1 MRREHLSYLG
11 VSSLRTLA
19 ASVEAIEADGIDGL
33 IIEAGTA
40 RGGSAITLAAA
51 KSAARRMKVYDVFDM
66 IPPPGEKD
74 GADVHERYATIVS
87 GGSKG
92 IGGETYYGYR
102 PDLLA
107 EVTESF
113 ARHGVPVAER
123 NVELIQGRFEDTIAL
138 EEPVALAHLD
148 GDWYASTMTCLTRI
162 APRLAVGGRFVID
175 DYDAW
180 SGCRA
185 AVDEYFAGR
194 PGFRFE
200 RRGRLHIVRV

>member
-1 MRREHLSYLG
+1 M
-11 VSSLRTLA
+11 
-19 ASVEAIEADGIDGL
+19 
-33 IIEAGTA
+33 
-40 RGGSAITLAAA
+40 
-51 KSAARRMKVYDVFDM
+51 
-66 IPPPGEKD
+66 
-74 GADVHERYATIVS
+74 DVHERYATIVS

-102 PDLLA
+102 QDLLA

-113 ARHGVPVAER
+113 SRHGLPVAES
-123 NVELIQGRFEDTIAL
+123 NVELIQGRFEDTLAL
-138 EEPVALAHLD
+138 DEPVALAHLD

-162 APRLAVGGRFVID
+162 APLLAVGGRFVID